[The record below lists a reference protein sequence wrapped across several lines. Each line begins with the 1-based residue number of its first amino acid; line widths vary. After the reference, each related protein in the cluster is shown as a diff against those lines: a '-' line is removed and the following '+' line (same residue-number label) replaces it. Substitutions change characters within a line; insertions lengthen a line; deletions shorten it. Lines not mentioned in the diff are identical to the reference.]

1 MSEPITERLPIVR
14 IVDDGRRAIMELPFE
29 AAPELG
35 TEAALMSL
43 ARERGVLVDRAVSE
57 AIRLLAARHASRA
70 AGEIGDFEA
79 VIANA
84 QSAVDGSDARVDWM
98 PEFRACAH
106 AASDPDTSD
115 AAASADSATPVD
127 HYNRIKRVKVVAGA
141 VLGVLVPP
149 DDGQDGQDVCGRSI
163 AARRG
168 RKLALQ
174 PDGSVQVEADGS
186 IRALKDGV
194 FSLARLKIAVLD
206 ELEVKG
212 CVDFSTGNIDFV
224 GSVKVSD
231 GVRDNF
237 TVRATGDVLVRGLV
251 ESADLIVGGDCVCE
265 RGIAGRSSGHLIVD
279 GNFAAAHVNGVRGR
293 IQADMNIDR
302 EIVGCDFVVGGDVRV
317 TRGAIVGGSLVVGGK
332 LKAVS
337 IGTEGGVTTTIRAGL
352 RPFELGQAARLA
364 ALIAK
369 LSKESAPLIEREE
382 EIGLL
387 GDRAS
392 AAEKERVTELAYEI
406 AEVQRRLHLLKQ
418 HRARLLLAAGT
429 LRVLRI
435 EVDRV
440 IHAGTVLMVGNHV
453 ARFND
458 AVKGPLLI
466 NWDENRKLQLR
477 GGTGRVQDLSEVAS
491 VREAAA

>member
-1 MSEPITERLPIVR
+1 MSEPIIERLPVVR

-43 ARERGVLVDRAVSE
+43 ARERGVIVDRAVNE
-57 AIRLLAARHASRA
+57 AIRLLAARHTSRA
-70 AGEIGDFEA
+70 AGDVGVVEA
-79 VIANA
+79 VIASA

-98 PEFRACAH
+98 PEFQACAR
-106 AASDPDTSD
+106 AACESDDSGAQENP
-115 AAASADSATPVD
+115 DSATPVD
-127 HYNRIKRVKVVAGA
+127 HYNRIKRVKIIAGT

-149 DDGQDGQDVCGRSI
+149 DGGCDGQDVCGRSI

-212 CVDFSTGNIDFV
+212 CVDYSTGNIDFV
-224 GSVKVSD
+224 GTVKVSD

-265 RGIAGRSSGHLIVD
+265 RGVAGRSKGHLIVD
-279 GNFAAAHVNGVRGR
+279 GSLTAAHVNGVRGR
-293 IQADMNIDR
+293 IRADLNIDR

-317 TRGAIVGGSLVVGGK
+317 TRGSIVGGSLVVGGK

-352 RPFELGQAARLA
+352 RPIELGQAARLA
-364 ALIAK
+364 ALITTLA
-369 LSKESAPLIEREE
+369 KESAPLIEREE

-392 AAEKERVTELAYEI
+392 AADKERVTELAYEI
-406 AEVQRRLHLLKQ
+406 AEVQRRLQLLAQ
-418 HRARLLLAAGT
+418 HRARLLLEAGKQ
-429 LRVLRI
+429 RVLRI

-440 IHAGTVLMVGNHV
+440 IYAGTVLAVGNQI

-458 AVKGPLLI
+458 SVKGPLLI
-466 NWDENRKLQLR
+466 SWDENRKLQLR
-477 GGTGRVQDLSEVAS
+477 VGTGRVQDLSEVAS
-491 VREAAA
+491 VREVAA